1 MAMNKQRRTSNI
13 NNIITYDTLGNVIIP
28 SNLTVEGLGAGFVT
42 SDVNGLFS
50 VDTTIYQPAL
60 PSQSGNAGKFLTT
73 NGSVLSW
80 AVNDSSNIYTSD
92 GTLTA
97 NRTLSQLNYGLSFT
111 STKLAGTTFSVTHNQ
126 TQTNSSDASD
136 AAMLITYNHNAIS
149 ATNQLVSRAFQLTV
163 NNNIIGGGIMQNLRC
178 FNLAAMTSS
187 ASTTSDVDLIYLER
201 GAGTVGTV
209 TNYRAIRVATYMGTN
224 RGGLMM
230 APIAGTNAS
239 YINLGSINIP
249 TGLWGIYQS
258 EATYNNYFNGS
269 VLIGTSTV
277 STHKLDVNGSVRG
290 TIINSPSFKNPAG
303 INGVMDFFVV
313 GAPGDAGYQKLSI
326 VAGGTPFSTMIQS
339 SGDGGGSRGFILSA
353 SGPGGEM
360 YFETSNSQ
368 RWILSGSYNVL
379 GAGHLLPSS
388 DNLYTIGA
396 TSTRISAIY
405 SYKGFYSTNV
415 QIGGSTEYASSL
427 LSMDSTTKG
436 FLPPRMTAAQK
447 NAIASPST
455 GLVIY
460 QTDSTEGLYQYK
472 STGWSILDGGAAT
485 GITSL
490 NSLTSGSQLFATGT
504 VGSDFNIVS
513 ASNTHTFNIPT
524 ASGSN
529 RGLLSSTD
537 WTTFNSKQNALTN
550 PVTGTG
556 NSGYVTKFSGT
567 STVNDSAI
575 YNHANGIIIN
585 DVNDNGGAL
594 QVKNNGFG
602 GVKIFTSNS
611 AFGLAIQNQDA
622 SLKSWDF
629 SPSGTTLYLNES
641 GISNRM
647 AFLAGGQIGIGQT
660 SVASGFLVEVNGGL
674 KTNGTVRI
682 PVTSS
687 MLKVNASGDI
697 VAATLGVD
705 YIGTGTISANLR
717 FTNNKGVLFEQTNGT
732 TLGSIFMSI
741 NNAVSISNNSSIG
754 VMVYDDQVMLGG
766 RVGIG
771 HAGNIYGGASTAL
784 SMSNSLTTPSS
795 SFGDSFIMYS
805 TDIVAGNAAPHF
817 RTENGG
823 VIKLYQ
829 ETTSVGNSI
838 FSQGGGNSV
847 LDDSTFDGYTLR
859 QIVKALRNL
868 GILQ

>member
-1 MAMNKQRRTSNI
+1 
-13 NNIITYDTLGNVIIP
+13 
-28 SNLTVEGLGAGFVT
+28 
-42 SDVNGLFS
+42 
-50 VDTTIYQPAL
+50 
-60 PSQSGNAGKFLTT
+60 
-73 NGSVLSW
+73 
-80 AVNDSSNIYTSD
+80 
-92 GTLTA
+92 
-97 NRTLSQLNYGLSFT
+97 
-111 STKLAGTTFSVTHNQ
+111 
-126 TQTNSSDASD
+126 
-136 AAMLITYNHNAIS
+136 
-149 ATNQLVSRAFQLTV
+149 
-163 NNNIIGGGIMQNLRC
+163 
-178 FNLAAMTSS
+178 
-187 ASTTSDVDLIYLER
+187 
-201 GAGTVGTV
+201 
-209 TNYRAIRVATYMGTN
+209 
-224 RGGLMM
+224 
-230 APIAGTNAS
+230 
-239 YINLGSINIP
+239 
-249 TGLWGIYQS
+249 
-258 EATYNNYFNGS
+258 
-269 VLIGTSTV
+269 
-277 STHKLDVNGSVRG
+277 
-290 TIINSPSFKNPAG
+290 
-303 INGVMDFFVV
+303 MDFFVV

-326 VAGGTPFSTMIQS
+326 VAGGTPYSTMIQS
-339 SGDGGGSRGFILSA
+339 SGDGGGSRGFMLSA
-353 SGPGGEM
+353 SGPGGEI
-360 YFETSNSQ
+360 YLETSDAQ

-388 DNLYTIGA
+388 DNLYTLGA
-396 TSTRISAIY
+396 SSRRISVIY
-405 SYKGFYSTNV
+405 SYKGFYSTNI
-415 QIGGSTEYASSL
+415 QIGGTTEYASSL

-472 STGWSILDGGAAT
+472 STGWSLLDGGAAT

-490 NSLTSGSQLFATGT
+490 NSLTSASQLFATGS

-537 WTTFNSKQNALTN
+537 WTTFNSKESALTFTAPLSRSTNTISITQATTSSNGYLSSTDWNTFNSKQNALTN

-556 NSGYVTKFSGT
+556 NDGYVTKFNGT
-567 STVNDSAI
+567 STVNNSAI
-575 YNHANGIIIN
+575 YNHPNGVIIN
-585 DVNDNGGAL
+585 DINDNGGAL

-622 SLKSWDF
+622 SLKSWDL
-629 SPSGTTLYLNES
+629 SPFGTTLYLNES
-641 GISNRM
+641 GVSNRM

-705 YIGTGTISANLR
+705 YIGAGTISANLR

-732 TLGSIFMSI
+732 TLGAIFMSI

-754 VMVYDDQVMLGG
+754 VMVYEDQVMFGG

-829 ETTSVGNSI
+829 ETTSVGNAI

-859 QIVKALRNL
+859 QVVRALRNL